1 MNSTGGRGLIVKG
14 LALALA
20 GLAVVACA
28 SADKTALR
36 QASMESSKSL
46 AAGDYGKAIDLYRKL
61 YEKDRTNGRIVSSC
75 AAMIEHVK
83 AAGDA
88 ARSKGS
94 WAAAQ
99 NAYRV
104 LTVNWDWFSS
114 LAPRLTFKRAD
125 LDAGLKDCRLG
136 LCERQFRQEI
146 DAGNCVK
153 AIAIYQSALKDCHED
168 KAVKARYAKG
178 IAEIWEMGAQAL
190 AAKDYALAGKIDGL
204 LLKNLESFEG
214 IVGTAAGGRSSREA
228 LTEALRVCS
237 TELTNAGLAEYRKG
251 NLENAIAFWD
261 DLLAFD
267 PGNAEIKKAIET
279 ARVQLG
285 KLKSSS
291 KGSRVGSPGKG
302 KGRQVLGSDV

>member
-1 MNSTGGRGLIVKG
+1 MNRNDSRGWIVKG
-14 LALALA
+14 IALVLS
-20 GLAVVACA
+20 GLTIVACA
-28 SADKTALR
+28 SANKAALR
-36 QASMESSKSL
+36 QASVESSKSL
-46 AAGDYGKAIDLYRKL
+46 AVGDYVKTIDLYRKL

-125 LDAGLKDCRLG
+125 LDAGLKACRLAV
-136 LCERQFRQEI
+136 CERQFRQELES
-146 DAGNCVK
+146 GNYAK
-153 AIAIYQSALKDCHED
+153 AVAIYQSVFKNYPED
-168 KAVKARYAKG
+168 KAVKDRYAKG
-178 IAEIWEMGAQAL
+178 IAEIGETGARAL

-204 LLKNLESFEG
+204 LLTNLDSCEG
-214 IVGTAAGGRSSREA
+214 VAGAAAGGGLSKEA

-237 TELTNAGLAEYRKG
+237 TALTNAGLAEYRKG
-251 NLENAIAFWD
+251 NLENAIALWD
-261 DLLAFD
+261 GLLAFD
-267 PGNAEIKKAIET
+267 PGNAEIKKAVET
-279 ARVQLG
+279 ARAQLG

-291 KGSRVGSPGKG
+291 KGSAKG
-302 KGRQVLGSDV
+302 GRGGQGIRGTR

>member
-1 MNSTGGRGLIVKG
+1 MNRNDSRGWIVKG
-14 LALALA
+14 IALVLS
-20 GLAVVACA
+20 GLTIVACA
-28 SADKTALR
+28 SANKAALR
-36 QASMESSKSL
+36 QASVESSKSL
-46 AAGDYGKAIDLYRKL
+46 AVGDYGKAIELCRKL

-75 AAMIEHVK
+75 AAMIERVK
-83 AAGDA
+83 AAGDT

-99 NAYRV
+99 SAYRV
-104 LTVNWDWFSS
+104 LAVNWDWFSS

-146 DAGNCVK
+146 EAGNHVK
-153 AIAIYQSALKDCHED
+153 AIAIFQSALKDCRDD

-178 IAEIWEMGAQAL
+178 IAEIWKMGAQAL
-190 AAKDYALAGKIDGL
+190 AAKDYALAGRIDGL

-214 IVGTAAGGRSSREA
+214 VVATAAGGGSSKEA
-228 LTEALRVCS
+228 LTEALRACS

-251 NLENAIAFWD
+251 NLENAIAYWD

-267 PGNAEIKKAIET
+267 PGNAEIKKAVET
-279 ARVQLG
+279 AKVQLG
-285 KLKSSS
+285 KLKRSS
-291 KGSRVGSPGKG
+291 KGGSNG
-302 KGRQVLGSDV
+302 GRGGQGIRGAR